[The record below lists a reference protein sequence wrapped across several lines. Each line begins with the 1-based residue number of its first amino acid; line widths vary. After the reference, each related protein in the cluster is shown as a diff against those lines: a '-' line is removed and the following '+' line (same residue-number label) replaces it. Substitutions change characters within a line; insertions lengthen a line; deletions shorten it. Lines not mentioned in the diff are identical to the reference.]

1 MWKAD
6 EIDNIVHIN
15 YIKSYC
21 LCESHFWNVQKHAIK
36 HMDETWLH
44 EWSWPH
50 LIHYWEIQPLGRKF
64 NNMDGGHY
72 HP

>member
-1 MWKAD
+1 MWKTD

-15 YIKSYC
+15 YIESYW
-21 LCESHFWNVQKHAIK
+21 LCESHFWNVEKHAIK

-44 EWSWPH
+44 EWSWPL